1 MTRML
6 LHILYG
12 IFIASVILPLVN
24 AQQRNRLISYWCRG
38 LLAVLNI
45 RVVTQGVLPS
55 AQVKST
61 LFVANHVSWVD
72 IHALNSV
79 RAVRFVAKSEIRG
92 WPVIGWASEKVNTLF
107 IERTRRRDAS
117 RVVDLAA
124 DCLRNGD
131 CLCFFPEGATSDGTE
146 LRPFKGSLM
155 QAAIDAEVQ
164 LWPLSIRYPRP
175 DGSANTAMAY
185 YDEVSL
191 AQSIKQVLSQRSPV
205 VELHFF
211 APIATHGRDRR
222 HLSLQ
227 VRHIIAAALNLP
239 AHRIPGIH
247 GDRAN
252 AAQ

>member
-12 IFIASVILPLVN
+12 IFIAGVMLPLVN
-24 AQQRNRLISYWCRG
+24 AEQRDRLISYWCRG

-45 RVVTQGVLPS
+45 RVVTLGVLPD
-55 AQVKST
+55 AKVKST
-61 LFVANHVSWVD
+61 LFVANHVSWID
-72 IHALNSV
+72 IHAINSV

-92 WPVIGWASEKVNTLF
+92 WPVIGWVSEKVNTLF

-124 DCLRNGD
+124 DCLRDGD

-155 QAAIDAEVQ
+155 QAALDAEVQ

-185 YDEVSL
+185 YDDVSM

-211 APIATHGRDRR
+211 APIPTHGHDRR

-239 AHRIPGIH
+239 AHKIPETH

>member
-24 AQQRNRLISYWCRG
+24 AEQRDRLISYWCRG
-38 LLAVLNI
+38 LLAILNI
-45 RVVTQGVLPS
+45 RVVTKGVLPD
-55 AQVKST
+55 AKVKNT

-79 RAVRFVAKSEIRG
+79 RTLRFVAKSEIRG
-92 WPVIGWASEKVNTLF
+92 WPVFGWLSAKANTLF
-107 IERTRRRDAS
+107 IERTKRLDAS

-131 CLCFFPEGATSDGTE
+131 CLCFFPEGGTSDGTE
-146 LRPFKGSLM
+146 LRPFKGSLL
-155 QAAIDAEVQ
+155 QAAIDAEAQ

-185 YDEVSL
+185 YDDVSM
-191 AQSIKQVLSQRSPV
+191 AQSIKQVLSQRAPV

-211 APIATHGRDRR
+211 APIATHGRNRR

-227 VRHIIAAALNLP
+227 VQHIIAAALNLP
-239 AHRIPGIH
+239 ARRIPETL
-247 GDRAN
+247 DDPAN

>member
-1 MTRML
+1 ML

-12 IFIASVILPLVN
+12 VFITGVMLPLAS
-24 AQQRNRLISYWCRG
+24 AQQRDRLISYWCGG

-45 RVVTQGVLPS
+45 RVITKGILPD
-55 AQVKST
+55 AKVKST

-72 IHALNSV
+72 IHVLNSV

-92 WPVIGWASEKVNTLF
+92 WPVFGWVAQKVNTLF
-107 IERTRRRDAS
+107 IERTKRRDAS

-124 DCLRNGD
+124 NCLRNGD
-131 CLCFFPEGATSDGTE
+131 CLCFFPEGSTSDGTE

-185 YDEVSL
+185 YDDVSL

-211 APIATHGRDRR
+211 APIATHGHDRR

-227 VRHIIAAALNLP
+227 VRDIIAAALNLP
-239 AHRIPGIH
+239 AHRIPETRDDH
-247 GDRAN
+247 AN

>member
-1 MTRML
+1 ML
-6 LHILYG
+6 LHMLYG
-12 IFIASVILPLVN
+12 GFIAGVMLPLAN
-24 AQQRNRLISYWCRG
+24 AQQRDRLISYWCRG

-45 RVVTQGVLPS
+45 RVVTKGVLPD
-55 AQVKST
+55 AEVRST

-79 RAVRFVAKSEIRG
+79 RTVRFVAKSEIIG
-92 WPVIGWASEKVNTLF
+92 WPVFGWFAQKANTLF
-107 IERTRRRDAS
+107 IERSKRRDAS

-124 DCLRNGD
+124 NCLRNGD
-131 CLCFFPEGATSDGTE
+131 CLCFFPEGTTSDGTE

-155 QAAIDAEVQ
+155 QAAIDADAQ
-164 LWPLSIRYPRP
+164 LWPLSIRYLRP
-175 DGSANTAMAY
+175 DGGANTAMAY
-185 YDEVSL
+185 YDDVTF

-211 APIATHGRDRR
+211 APIATHGHDRR

-227 VRHIIAAALNLP
+227 VRHIIAAGLHLP
-239 AHRIPGIH
+239 AHKIPETRDNH
-247 GDRAN
+247 AD